1 MILASCTYCLLR
13 CEGVTCRQGHRKTK
27 LQRTPP
33 QLRPPNH
40 VDTPALCPSGPRP
53 VITLNRTHF
62 SQPQRQEGG
71 LFQSQHPCQQRELP
85 GEAEG
90 GQAPAVHTPFYQ
102 AHTPEVTGE
111 KKVSGEESA
120 QGACS
125 AEQCG
130 RAQPCGDSG
139 DQGPSL
145 RSVLSGGAARAGW
158 GWEATV
164 PCWDP
169 CLASFSL

>member
-1 MILASCTYCLLR
+1 MAAGEGQVREALLAGGLRLWSGGGVQAAAVWGLCTW
-13 CEGVTCRQGHRKTK
+13 
-27 LQRTPP
+27 
-33 QLRPPNH
+33 
-40 VDTPALCPSGPRP
+40 GPR
-53 VITLNRTHF
+53 
-62 SQPQRQEGG
+62 
-71 LFQSQHPCQQRELP
+71 
-85 GEAEG
+85 
-90 GQAPAVHTPFYQ
+90 QAPAVHTPFYQ

-145 RSVLSGGAARAGW
+145 RSVLSGCSKCHRMH
-158 GWEATV
+158 
-164 PCWDP
+164 
-169 CLASFSL
+169 SRFYFQ